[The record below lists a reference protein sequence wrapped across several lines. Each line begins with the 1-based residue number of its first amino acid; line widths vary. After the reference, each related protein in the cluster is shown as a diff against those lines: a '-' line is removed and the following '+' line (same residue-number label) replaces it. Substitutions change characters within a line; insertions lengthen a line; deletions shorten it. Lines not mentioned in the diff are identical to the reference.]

1 MYSGSP
7 HEVAPSYDLRPLPAV
22 RGEQPPSATPA
33 PQTEQTLHSAS
44 AGVTLLWQG
53 VTEAA
58 LQPHAG
64 SIAFLFTL
72 PRSPATPGS
81 MTARRIATAPK
92 TGIPAHAA
100 GSPIANVAVVIDP
113 AARTGFLAA
122 DNLPSTR
129 GICSLYIC
137 DHAAKIALPL
147 SPDAQLAAES
157 IQRCPFAGVCRTLVL
172 TARAHDLVLAFLS
185 ALPDT
190 PCPRHPALLRCCV
203 DRLHDAAKLLDRMQ
217 EEPPTLAEL
226 ARQVG
231 LGETALKRGFPRV
244 FGTTVF
250 GYLRERR
257 LDRARQLLLSGEATV
272 MEAAAAVGYSNPSNF
287 ASAFRARFGVNPKA
301 FQLTARR

>member
-7 HEVAPSYDLRPLPAV
+7 HEVAPSYDLRSIAAQRSTLPLSAATEPKTEPV
-22 RGEQPPSATPA
+22 RQSAA
-33 PQTEQTLHSAS
+33 D
-44 AGVTLLWQG
+44 GMTLLWPA

-58 LQPHAG
+58 LLPLAG

-72 PRSPATPGS
+72 PESATAPGT
-81 MTARRIATAPK
+81 MIARRIAPASK
-92 TGIPAHAA
+92 TGTPATDFATR
-100 GSPIANVAVVIDP
+100 IADVAVVIDP
-113 AARTGFLAA
+113 ASSSGFLAA

-137 DHAAKIALPL
+137 DHAAKLASPL
-147 SPDAQLAAES
+147 TPDAQLAVES
-157 IQRCPFAGVCRTLVL
+157 VLRCPFSGICRTLAL
-172 TARAHDLVLAFLS
+172 SARAHDLVLAFLS

-190 PCPRHPALLRCCV
+190 PCPRNPALLRCCV

-217 EEPPTLAEL
+217 EEPPSLAEL

-231 LGETALKRGFPRV
+231 LGETALKRGFPRI

-257 LDRARQLLLSGEATV
+257 LERARQLLLSGEATV

-287 ASAFRARFGVNPKA
+287 AAAFRSRFGVNPKA